1 MTGPL
6 SRSGSVER
14 INENDGVRS
23 NAHRGHWGRSV
34 GTARLRLRID
44 KPLRVSARTLLVIA
58 LAAGLVILARPESP
72 SLLAGAEPEI
82 TSPVNES
89 QSGQDLTTTL
99 TDQAEL
105 SLTVYNSD
113 IALVRDVRN
122 LQLARGIGN
131 LRFMDIAATVN
142 PATVHFR
149 SLTEPSQVSV
159 LEQNYEYD
167 LLDPEKLLRKYVGRE
182 VTLVRNRQEGGT
194 TRQEDVKA
202 LLLSYNTSPVWKI
215 GNEIVTGLG
224 ADHIRFPELPDS
236 LYSRPTLIWTVQNDG
251 AARHRV
257 EASYLA
263 RSLAWS
269 ADYVLTVARD
279 DKAADL
285 NGWVTLT
292 NNSGTAFKNT
302 KLQLVA
308 GDLNRVRQQL
318 NRMADMAAPAAAKA
332 EERMAQ
338 ESFSDYHLY
347 TMGRKTTINNAQTK
361 QVSLLEGTDVPVI
374 KRYVVEGQNY
384 YYHNYMHPGSPIKDS
399 VEVYY
404 QFRNEEKSG
413 LGLPMPAGVLRV
425 YQADSKG
432 GVQFVGEDRIMH
444 TPKDETLNVK
454 IGNAFDVICE
464 RKQTDFTKISTNV
477 YEFEYEITLRNHKP
491 SAIGVEVNEPVG
503 GTWRM
508 INSSHEWTKTSAW
521 AAQFK
526 VPVAADGTAVLKYR
540 VRVTY

>member
-1 MTGPL
+1 M
-6 SRSGSVER
+6 
-14 INENDGVRS
+14 
-23 NAHRGHWGRSV
+23 
-34 GTARLRLRID
+34 
-44 KPLRVSARTLLVIA
+44 SARTYLAIA
-58 LAAGLVILARPESP
+58 TVAGAIFLARPDAYT
-72 SLLAGAEPEI
+72 SLFAGTGPDA
-82 TSPVNES
+82 TSEEQAS
-89 QSGQDLTTTL
+89 QDLTTTL
-99 TDQAEL
+99 DDQAEL

-122 LQLARGIGN
+122 LQLSRGVGN

-149 SLTEPSQVSV
+149 SLTEPAQVSV

-167 LLDPEKLLRKYVGRE
+167 LLDPDKLLRKYVGRE
-182 VTLVRNRQEGGT
+182 VTLMRTRVEDGT
-194 TRQEDVKA
+194 TRQEEVKA
-202 LLLSYNTSPVWKI
+202 LLLSYNTGPVWKI
-215 GNEIVTGLG
+215 GNEIVTGLN
-224 ADHIRFPELPDS
+224 ADHIRFPQLPET

-269 ADYVLTVARD
+269 SDYVMTVGRD

-292 NNSGTAFKNT
+292 NNSGTAFKNA

-318 NRMADMAAPAAAKA
+318 GRLADMAAPAAVARA

-347 TMGRKTTINNAQTK
+347 SVGRKTSINNSQTK
-361 QVSLLEGTDVPVI
+361 QVSMFEGTGVPVT
-374 KRYVVEGQNY
+374 KRYVVEGQNH
-384 YYHNYMHPGSPIKDS
+384 YYHNQLHPGSPIKDS
-399 VEVYY
+399 VQVFY
-404 QFRNEEKSG
+404 QFKNEQQAG
-413 LGLPMPAGVLRV
+413 LGIPMPAGVLRV
-425 YQADSKG
+425 YQQDSKG
-432 GVQFVGEDRIMH
+432 GTHFVGEDRIMH
-444 TPKDETLNVK
+444 TPKDETVNIK

-464 RKQTDFTKISTNV
+464 RKQTDFQKIASNV
-477 YEFEYEITLRNHKP
+477 YELEYEITLRNHK
-491 SAIGVEVNEPVG
+491 ATAVTVEVNEPIG

-508 INSSHEWTKTSAW
+508 INSSHQSTKTSAW
-521 AAQFK
+521 AAQFN
-526 VPVAADGTAVLKYR
+526 VPVAVDGTAVLKYR
-540 VRVTY
+540 VRITY